1 MEVNATDFIA
11 SLESLINDVAQYFMD
26 VEMADMPSLDRV
38 LTPKESKSLA
48 YSFTRTKMTVPSRSP
63 LLVFNKQ
70 TAVGILSWM
79 AAPVDYLSNLF
90 RKFPDERALGNYE
103 ERSSGVD

>member
-63 LLVFNKQ
+63 VLASNKQ
-70 TAVGILSWM
+70 TAACILSWM